1 MSERKRSTRGSCAS
15 HASGATDPSM
25 KPFEVSHSKIKL
37 ARRCLKAYEYRY
49 LRKLQKRLKSR
60 PLIVG
65 SLVHEC
71 LEMWFRDGH
80 YTPAIAK
87 WKESEYKKM
96 FAEEQAL
103 HADVIPL
110 VKSLIRGY
118 IQNWHDSGLEM
129 VWVEKEFRVRIGDS
143 SDPESHLPDPGIWL
157 IGKIDGKA
165 REVKRPRITWL
176 VEHKTCKRMPGEE
189 VRIFDTQVLL
199 YNAALGLI
207 GEDPTTGV
215 IWDYLRTKLPTKPHL
230 LARGD
235 ALSVAK
241 NIDTTREVYERE
253 IKRHG
258 FNPAGYQ
265 DILEELDGKRD
276 QFYRQIRLP
285 MNKGM
290 GQTILDEVVVTANL
304 LIYLESIYRK
314 YPDTNQHLF
323 TRNLTRDC
331 SWCDYSTL
339 CHSELRGED
348 TDYLLKHD
356 YIVRVKNGDQ
366 EARNI
371 EVESD

>member
-1 MSERKRSTRGSCAS
+1 MSETRKRTRGSCAS
-15 HASGATDPSM
+15 GASKAPETSI

-49 LRKLQKRLKSR
+49 LRKLQKRIKSR

-80 YTPAIAK
+80 YTPAISA
-87 WKESEYKKM
+87 WKEKEFKAM
-96 FAEEQAL
+96 FVEEQAL
-103 HADVIPL
+103 HGDVIPL
-110 VKSLIRGY
+110 VKTLMRGY
-118 IQNWHDSGLEM
+118 IKNWHDSGLEM
-129 VWVEKEFRVRIGDS
+129 EWVEKEFRVRIGDS
-143 SDPESHLPDPGIWL
+143 GDPNDHLPDPGIWL
-157 IGKIDGKA
+157 VGKIDGKA
-165 REVKRPRITWL
+165 REIKRPKITWL
-176 VEHKTCKRMPGEE
+176 VEHKTCKKMPGEE

-199 YNAALGLI
+199 YNAALHLI
-207 GEDPTTGV
+207 GEEQTNGV
-215 IWDYLRTKLPTKPHL
+215 IWDYLRTKLPTKPAL
-230 LARGD
+230 LTRGD
-235 ALSVAK
+235 ALSVNK

-253 IKRHG
+253 IRKHG
-258 FNPAGYQ
+258 FNVAGYQ
-265 DILEELDGKRD
+265 DILADLENKRD

-285 MNKGM
+285 MNTTM
-290 GQTILDEVVVTANL
+290 GQAILDEVVVTANL

-356 YIVRVKNGDQ
+356 YIVRVKHADQ
-366 EARNI
+366 EEARTV
-371 EVESD
+371 EVE